1 MFALQSINF
10 DPVLS
15 FCVYAVPLVVQ
26 LKQKLVVCVQLV
38 CLQVAVKWCR
48 KFENPS
54 KYAQFFLRRN
64 VLI

>member
-15 FCVYAVPLVVQ
+15 LRLYVYAVPLVVQ
-26 LKQKLVVCVQLV
+26 LKIKNKLVVCVQLV

-48 KFENPS
+48 KFEKPS
-54 KYAQFFLRRN
+54 KYARFF
-64 VLI
+64 